1 MIAAAMPA
9 RLRPLRSKWSRLWY
23 SRQRDVGARPE
34 SPAEHRSSGMREYAR
49 GGAVVLKGLR
59 AKLWKRKR
67 EQREGRREPA
77 VVERSSGEDAI
88 ETAEDEAAEGAPSG
102 MPRLKTDEL

>member
-1 MIAAAMPA
+1 MSVRA
-9 RLRPLRSKWSRLWY
+9 RSPRPSTARQDLRR
-23 SRQRDVGARPE
+23 
-34 SPAEHRSSGMREYAR
+34 YAR

-67 EQREGRREPA
+67 EQREARREPA

-88 ETAEDEAAEGAPSG
+88 ETAEDEAAEGTPSG